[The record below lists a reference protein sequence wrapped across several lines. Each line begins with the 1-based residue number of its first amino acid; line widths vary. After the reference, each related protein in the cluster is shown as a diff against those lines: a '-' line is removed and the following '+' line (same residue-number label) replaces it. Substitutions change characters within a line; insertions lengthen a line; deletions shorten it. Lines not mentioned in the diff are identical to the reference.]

1 MAITLLDNETSTG
14 SPVEIVGA
22 QYLFRIESA
31 GWNGATAELQ
41 IEGPNG
47 TYIPVPD
54 VSFTANGVVRV
65 FLAGGLNAKVVITD
79 ATPSSGVYADLI
91 AFGV

>member
-1 MAITLLDNETSTG
+1 MALTLLDNETATG

-22 QYLFRIESA
+22 QYLFRIECA

-47 TYIPVPD
+47 TYIAVPD
-54 VSFTANGVVRV
+54 ASYTANGVTRV
-65 FLAGGLNAKVVITD
+65 FIAGGLNAKVVISA

-91 AFGV
+91 QFGV

>member
-1 MAITLLDNETSTG
+1 MAFVLLSNETSTG
-14 SPVEIVGA
+14 SPVELTGG

-31 GWNGATAELQ
+31 GWNSATAELQ

-47 TYIPVPD
+47 TYIAVPD
-54 VSFTANGVVRV
+54 ASFTANGVVRV
-65 FLAGGLNAKVVITD
+65 FLPAGLSAKVVISA

-91 AFGV
+91 QFGI